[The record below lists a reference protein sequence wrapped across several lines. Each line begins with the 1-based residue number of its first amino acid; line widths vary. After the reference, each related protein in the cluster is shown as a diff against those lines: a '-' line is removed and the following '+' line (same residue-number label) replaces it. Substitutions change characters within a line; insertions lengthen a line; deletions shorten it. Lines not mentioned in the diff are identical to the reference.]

1 MADHVAE
8 HLLAIVHLSF
18 LGISLESHKP
28 SGAESSKDAYGD
40 STSDTAESEHDD
52 SSSLSSF
59 HSVQHYNLDL
69 EDDDL
74 HEDWEYLKMFDTM
87 GEDESSALVQSK
99 MNDILELSNQIL
111 RETGGIDDKDM
122 LGDIETFSSEILAL
136 QRLQKTLT
144 RIRHSF
150 TNFSTLTT
158 ATGSSTPTVLLH
170 GNRDNAHMLQRC
182 IEALED
188 RKNTIKKQTMG
199 RNHTW
204 HVIKSTLLLSVVE
217 EVQSQFAKVDKST
230 STTTTSTD
238 KSVVLRNKAI
248 AKWLSPIDFTAK
260 HVDNLKRRQEG
271 TGQWF
276 LDSKVFH
283 SWIQK
288 DRQTLL
294 CHGVPGTGKTIL
306 FSTIIEYLQSRFR
319 NDPTVGVSYLILS
332 FHRQH
337 EHNPRNILGN
347 ILQQMYSALP
357 AAHTAIMEAYHNH
370 NNGTSLMSI
379 SEIIQCLR
387 YITSRLTRVY
397 LLVDGLDEY
406 HRDGGYHDTLLTA
419 FLELHKIANIKFL
432 ATCVPTSE
440 ITHHFPSAMVI
451 EIEAEEDLV
460 HFVDSQMSKIYRF
473 IAGSMRIGEELK
485 SAVANAVHG
494 KLLEKGITFDN
505 AYEESMDRIKAQP
518 PRSRLL
524 AESVF
529 SWLIYA
535 KRPLRASELRHA
547 LAVERGTTGL
557 DRENI
562 LNIHLIISN
571 ISGLHLAAYF
581 GLEEA
586 FTTIIESSGTEIDIN
601 IKDSLHFTPLSYAAM
616 GGRDDFIAWLLSKGE
631 VLANSE
637 RDSFGLTAINIA
649 AILGHIA
656 GVSQFIKIGTADLDS
671 KDNWGQT
678 PLANAALRGHVEIVR
693 VLVETNR
700 VDVNSQDE
708 LEQTPLSSAAEHGQV
723 EVVNFLLEN
732 REVDPNAVDLY
743 GKTPLHHALA
753 ESMEETVQYL
763 LDSGKVDI
771 SLSVKGEDNR
781 TPLESALMEF
791 GEEDSTT
798 KLLVDRME
806 AVGINTE
813 AVIQL
818 WKDDVKLYSY
828 SSSDDTHE
836 T

>member
-1 MADHVAE
+1 
-8 HLLAIVHLSF
+8 
-18 LGISLESHKP
+18 
-28 SGAESSKDAYGD
+28 
-40 STSDTAESEHDD
+40 
-52 SSSLSSF
+52 
-59 HSVQHYNLDL
+59 
-69 EDDDL
+69 
-74 HEDWEYLKMFDTM
+74 
-87 GEDESSALVQSK
+87 
-99 MNDILELSNQIL
+99 
-111 RETGGIDDKDM
+111 
-122 LGDIETFSSEILAL
+122 
-136 QRLQKTLT
+136 
-144 RIRHSF
+144 
-150 TNFSTLTT
+150 
-158 ATGSSTPTVLLH
+158 
-170 GNRDNAHMLQRC
+170 
-182 IEALED
+182 
-188 RKNTIKKQTMG
+188 
-199 RNHTW
+199 
-204 HVIKSTLLLSVVE
+204 
-217 EVQSQFAKVDKST
+217 
-230 STTTTSTD
+230 
-238 KSVVLRNKAI
+238 
-248 AKWLSPIDFTAK
+248 
-260 HVDNLKRRQEG
+260 
-271 TGQWF
+271 
-276 LDSKVFH
+276 
-283 SWIQK
+283 
-288 DRQTLL
+288 
-294 CHGVPGTGKTIL
+294 
-306 FSTIIEYLQSRFR
+306 
-319 NDPTVGVSYLILS
+319 
-332 FHRQH
+332 
-337 EHNPRNILGN
+337 
-347 ILQQMYSALP
+347 MYSALP

-397 LLVDGLDEY
+397 LLVGGLDEY
-406 HRDGGYHDTLLTA
+406 HRDGGYHNTLLTA

-494 KLLEKGITFDN
+494 NFLLAELVCDVLQDTTSMSELSHAWRRLLEKGITFDN

-562 LNIHLIISN
+562 LNIHLIISVCAQLVTVGEQSQIVSLNHHTTHSYFKQAAVRWLPDAHCLIAKSCTTYLSLDAFGSDSQHANVENRLQEYPLYEYAALEWGHHAREVSPPTEGLMSFLMGSQNKLEYSFECVWSKLIFAQFKRSPKN

-753 ESMEETVQYL
+753 ESMEETVRYL

-771 SLSVKGEDNR
+771 SLSVKGEDNS

-791 GEEDSTT
+791 GEEDSIT

>member
-1 MADHVAE
+1 
-8 HLLAIVHLSF
+8 
-18 LGISLESHKP
+18 
-28 SGAESSKDAYGD
+28 
-40 STSDTAESEHDD
+40 
-52 SSSLSSF
+52 
-59 HSVQHYNLDL
+59 
-69 EDDDL
+69 
-74 HEDWEYLKMFDTM
+74 
-87 GEDESSALVQSK
+87 
-99 MNDILELSNQIL
+99 
-111 RETGGIDDKDM
+111 
-122 LGDIETFSSEILAL
+122 
-136 QRLQKTLT
+136 
-144 RIRHSF
+144 
-150 TNFSTLTT
+150 
-158 ATGSSTPTVLLH
+158 
-170 GNRDNAHMLQRC
+170 
-182 IEALED
+182 
-188 RKNTIKKQTMG
+188 
-199 RNHTW
+199 
-204 HVIKSTLLLSVVE
+204 
-217 EVQSQFAKVDKST
+217 
-230 STTTTSTD
+230 
-238 KSVVLRNKAI
+238 
-248 AKWLSPIDFTAK
+248 
-260 HVDNLKRRQEG
+260 
-271 TGQWF
+271 
-276 LDSKVFH
+276 
-283 SWIQK
+283 
-288 DRQTLL
+288 
-294 CHGVPGTGKTIL
+294 
-306 FSTIIEYLQSRFR
+306 
-319 NDPTVGVSYLILS
+319 
-332 FHRQH
+332 
-337 EHNPRNILGN
+337 
-347 ILQQMYSALP
+347 
-357 AAHTAIMEAYHNH
+357 
-370 NNGTSLMSI
+370 
-379 SEIIQCLR
+379 
-387 YITSRLTRVY
+387 
-397 LLVDGLDEY
+397 
-406 HRDGGYHDTLLTA
+406 
-419 FLELHKIANIKFL
+419 
-432 ATCVPTSE
+432 
-440 ITHHFPSAMVI
+440 MVI

-485 SAVANAVHG
+485 SAVANDVHG
-494 KLLEKGITFDN
+494 K
-505 AYEESMDRIKAQP
+505 
-518 PRSRLL
+518 LL

-562 LNIHLIISN
+562 LNIHLIIS
-571 ISGLHLAAYF
+571 
-581 GLEEA
+581 
-586 FTTIIESSGTEIDIN
+586 IDIN

-771 SLSVKGEDNR
+771 SLSVKGEDNS